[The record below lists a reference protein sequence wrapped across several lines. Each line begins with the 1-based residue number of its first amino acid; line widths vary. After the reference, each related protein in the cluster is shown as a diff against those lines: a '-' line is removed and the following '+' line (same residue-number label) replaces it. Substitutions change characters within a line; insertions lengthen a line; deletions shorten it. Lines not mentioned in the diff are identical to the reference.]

1 LVVLLVVVEADEL
14 AVEEEV
20 VVVADPFGDPD
31 KDMSG
36 DDAMDEEEPTDPT
49 RKQVALIAAVD
60 GTNQGIVGDI
70 RNMFP
75 LGSTVG
81 TIESSLNCRRA
92 S

>member
-20 VVVADPFGDPD
+20 VVVADPFGDPN
-31 KDMSG
+31 KHMPG
-36 DDAMDEEEPTDPT
+36 DDGMNKEEPTDPN

-70 RNMFP
+70 
-75 LGSTVG
+75 
-81 TIESSLNCRRA
+81 
-92 S
+92 